1 MSKFISSH
9 SKIMLSLLSPKMP
22 EMSKYTNEYST
33 NNTED
38 KQSKATSALS
48 SQQIQEAVSHPD
60 SIMQQIF
67 RVTSEIQ
74 KALNE
79 HNATLDEITQ
89 KREYI
94 KSSLIKWQEMYGKI
108 QEKKDDKI
116 SVQTGVKIKESI
128 EALNK
133 VLADLQPPE
142 QTMQATR
149 DKLNQEYAKLNDFV
163 LEQKTKW
170 HEHREL
176 YFKKLE
182 EELKNNEI
190 MLTDL
195 EKTELRQGNDNA

>member
-22 EMSKYTNEYST
+22 EMSKYTNEYLI
-33 NNTED
+33 NNTEY
-38 KQSKATSALS
+38 KQSKATSTLS

-79 HNATLDEITQ
+79 RNTTLDEITK
-89 KREYI
+89 KRDYI
-94 KSSLIKWQEMYGKI
+94 RSSLIKLQEMYGKA
-108 QEKKDDKI
+108 QEKKDDKVSI
-116 SVQTGVKIKESI
+116 QKSVKVKELIDI
-128 EALNK
+128 LNK
-133 VLADLQPPE
+133 ELADLQLPE
-142 QTMQATR
+142 QTMQITR
-149 DKLNQEYAKLNDFV
+149 DELNQEYAKLNGLM

-182 EELKNNEI
+182 EELKNNGI
-190 MLTDL
+190 ILTDL
-195 EKTELRQGNDNA
+195 EKTELRQGNDNV